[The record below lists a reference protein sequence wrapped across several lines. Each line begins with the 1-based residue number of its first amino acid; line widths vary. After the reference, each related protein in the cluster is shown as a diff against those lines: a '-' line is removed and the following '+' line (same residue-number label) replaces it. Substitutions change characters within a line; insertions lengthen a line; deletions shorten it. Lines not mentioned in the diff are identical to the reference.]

1 MIEKMKHYSFT
12 TPASI
17 HDEEALTALELT
29 GRTGAKMNEV
39 IDEVNNFTEST
50 TKTINEHQTVI
61 DSVPELVNTEVNKL
75 KEVGTFDE
83 AINNRLKQSFYGQ
96 VSVGAK
102 ITLTQDGT
110 ATAGGLLVK
119 FPNRLSMWY
128 NAGTTGGMVGGVKEW
143 TDITATL
150 TNYYVYDEVKCDIEV
165 EYGCGLY
172 YDVVQEKLIMCPPQY
187 AYINMICLL
196 VNRYGRAVDGQL
208 YHEYLS
214 YCEDE
219 IESAQKAI
227 TSNYNTYKTMEY
239 GFVYAG
245 NENDVK
251 ITSGESGALTVV
263 LPESLIFIAPPSY
276 NGTSINVR
284 EAVTEISSYTT
295 LTDDKI
301 TVNIPYRT
309 ALLYNYNTEKFVV
322 APIAYVY
329 PGLVLLINNIY
340 SNAVNGCLID
350 EINAKDKKLN
360 TVVRNYEA
368 DAKIAEFAE
377 VVANSSANSE
387 QFMFFTDCHTVY
399 GDDWEKRTS
408 THIDYIKRI
417 YHSAPVNFI
426 VDGGDW
432 LTAGQTVQ
440 EACQALGFI
449 RNQFDGVPYYQAIGN
464 HDYNEHGDQ
473 RLTENQLNN
482 LVYKG
487 SNSYYSFETDKTKFI
502 VLNSQSDNMINCQ
515 VSFTNQMAT
524 FVLNELKSNTKA
536 NVIMVIHIYS
546 LNGDTTEYY
555 HGPSQLQSMIEL
567 FNTKGEASI
576 TSPPN
581 AGKVDFYGIPGHVKL
596 WLTGH
601 NHTDYTFINHDI
613 RVVGSKNND
622 STAPAIDLINIDY
635 DANVITIK
643 RIGVGDDR
651 VIEMA
656 VIE

>member
-1 MIEKMKHYSFT
+1 MIEKMNHFSFT

-17 HDEEALTALELT
+17 HDEEALTALELA
-29 GRTGAKMNEV
+29 GRTGSKMNEV
-39 IDEVNNFTEST
+39 IDEVNKFTEST

-61 DSVPELVNTEVNKL
+61 NGVPGLVETEVNKL

-128 NAGTTGGMVGGVKEW
+128 NAGTTGGMVGGTKEW

-219 IESAQKAI
+219 IESAQKSI
-227 TSNYNTYKTMEY
+227 TSNYNTYKIMEY

-309 ALLYNYNTEKFVV
+309 ALLYNYNTGKFVV

-350 EINAKDKKLN
+350 EINAKHKKLN
-360 TVVRNYEA
+360 TVVRNYES
-368 DAKIAEFAE
+368 DDKLDNFAQ
-377 VVANSSANSE
+377 VVASASENSE
-387 QFMFFTDCHTVY
+387 NLLFFTDSHTAY
-399 GDDWEKRTS
+399 GEEWESRTS
-408 THIDYIKRI
+408 AHIEYIKRLYASSPCDLI
-417 YHSAPVNFI
+417 I
-426 VDGGDW
+426 DGGDW
-432 LTAGQTVQ
+432 LTDSMSGP
-440 EACQALGFI
+440 EATRALGFI
-449 RNQFDGVPYYQAIGN
+449 KNQWAGYPHYMVLGN
-464 HDYNEHGDQ
+464 HDTNYQGVT
-473 RLTENQLNN
+473 RLTQATIN
-482 LVYKG
+482 KAAFG
-487 SNSYYSFETDKTKFI
+487 GKSYYTLETDKSLFVFLDSQTDNATLNDTSYKVEQIAFLKDALLSNTKEHIII
-502 VLNSQSDNMINCQ
+502 VMHIFYSP
-515 VSFTNQMAT
+515 
-524 FVLNELKSNTKA
+524 NETKA
-536 NVIMVIHIYS
+536 NVVFDLGSDVNTMVYKFNGKAS
-546 LNGDTTEYY
+546 YTDPLLNE
-555 HGPSQLQSMIEL
+555 S
-567 FNTKGEASI
+567 
-576 TSPPN
+576 
-581 AGKVDFYGIPGHVKL
+581 VDFTGATGRVEVIIAGHM
-596 WLTGH
+596 H
-601 NHTDYTFINHDI
+601 SDF
-613 RVVGSKNND
+613 VGSSVVPYFITKNND
-622 STAPAIDLINIDY
+622 FTAKAIDLINIDY
-635 DANVITIK
+635 DNKIIK
-643 RIGVGDDR
+643 AVRVGNGSDR
-651 VIEMA
+651 TLA
-656 VIE
+656 LKA